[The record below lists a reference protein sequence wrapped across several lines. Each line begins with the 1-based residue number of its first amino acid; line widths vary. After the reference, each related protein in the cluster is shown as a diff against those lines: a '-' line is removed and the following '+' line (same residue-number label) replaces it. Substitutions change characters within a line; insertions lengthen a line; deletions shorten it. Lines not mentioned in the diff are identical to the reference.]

1 MGAILWVLMM
11 LVWLAGLLYGLW
23 WVWPLFERM
32 TLTADLV
39 MAAVWLIVG
48 PADGRVRWGRG
59 DRIRSRQRGDGRP
72 RTRMEPSR
80 RGVASACGVVRRP
93 SPTARARR
101 PDRYAELA
109 PSSRSFRRRRRILP
123 EGVFGIA
130 STNSTSPGT
139 L

>member
-48 PADGRVRWGRG
+48 SAAWLVALNLGLRRY
-59 DRIRSRQRGDGRP
+59 RP
-72 RTRMEPSR
+72 R
-80 RGVASACGVVRRP
+80 
-93 SPTARARR
+93 
-101 PDRYAELA
+101 DR
-109 PSSRSFRRRRRILP
+109 
-123 EGVFGIA
+123 
-130 STNSTSPGT
+130 
-139 L
+139 